1 MGRHLIQAVQ
11 NSVQPAPARYQSQ
24 RVNPL
29 ALGVV
34 LAVHAL
40 LIALVLTYRF
50 AVADGPSSPPRLVT
64 MNLTPPPAPPENVVT
79 PPPENTPIY
88 APRPL
93 IILPVPTQPVQVTVD
108 EPPPRQEPVSQAPAA
123 PAAPPTPVSS
133 PAPSPPQQVSGGDLS
148 STMIHAPKPRYPVES
163 RRKREQGTVQL
174 TLVLGT
180 DGRVASVRVSRS
192 SGHSRLDEAALKAVR
207 NWRWSPT
214 LRDGVPVQVTGTLA
228 LPFELAG

>member
-1 MGRHLIQAVQ
+1 MGRYVIHTAR
-11 NSVQPAPARYQSQ
+11 NSMSNEPGGYQSQ

-29 ALGVV
+29 ALVIV
-34 LAVHAL
+34 LAVHAV

-50 AVADGPSSPPRLVT
+50 AVSETPAPPRMVT
-64 MNLTPPPAPPENVVT
+64 MNLTPPPAPPESVVT
-79 PPPENTPIY
+79 PPPENTPIF

-93 IILPVPTQPVQVTVD
+93 IVLPVPTQPVQVTVD
-108 EPPPRQEPVSQAPAA
+108 EPPPVQEPVSHAPAA
-123 PAAPPTPVSS
+123 PAPSPVVATS
-133 PAPSPPQQVSGGDLS
+133 PAPAPPQQVSGGDLS

-180 DGRVASVRVSRS
+180 DGKVASVRVSRS
-192 SGHSRLDEAALKAVR
+192 SGHYRLDEAALKAVR